1 MSIMKITPIDIQQ
14 QQFRLRIRGF
24 DVREV
29 DGYLERIAE
38 QFKTMME
45 ESENQQREFQRLERE
60 IQEYR
65 NREKTFKEAMMN
77 AQKALD
83 GMKRNAQKEA
93 ELAVAEAEMKAEKM
107 LSAAHNRLTQ
117 LHEDISELKRQRM
130 HLEIELGTI
139 LEAHRKLLDMS
150 REAMKSQEMSEEKLQ
165 YLKGR

>member
-1 MSIMKITPIDIQQ
+1 MKITPLDIQQ
-14 QQFRLRIRGF
+14 QQFRVRFRGF

-29 DGYLERIAE
+29 DCFLERIADE
-38 QFKTMME
+38 FETLIR
-45 ESENQQREFQRLERE
+45 ESADRQREMQRLRRE

-65 NREKTFKEAMMN
+65 DREKAFKDGMVN

-83 GMKRNAQKEA
+83 DMRINAEKET
-93 ELAVAEAEMKAEKM
+93 ELIVAEAEMKAEKI

-130 HLEIELGTI
+130 QLEVELGTI

-150 REAMKSQEMSEEKLQ
+150 TEAMDAKETSEGKLK
-165 YLKGR
+165 YLKGS